1 MVVVQSPECPRCG
14 APLPKGIGASVVC
27 KYCNVTVS
35 VEQRGVPRTSPRSQ
49 TGLPEWAQAF
59 VKPELLF
66 GLVVGV
72 GMLAWQVYRF
82 AGPSTIPHNDF
93 PDIPS
98 TGPVNSRDLPPEQ
111 PPSVD
116 SRLVRALGKLIITS
130 DKSSQPLLL
139 TVASF
144 ADKANEQWLAAI
156 RPDRGQVAWRWPL
169 PNGVKEAHVERAVIE
184 DAVVVR
190 TAEQVTRLDVAT
202 GDVVWQ
208 AGAPAPQGRLCATQ
222 AYVAVKG
229 DKPPMRALDW
239 TTGQPFDVKPGAC
252 ELPYSSA
259 DAASNF
265 QYLELAALQKLPK
278 GKNALR
284 PVRGLLPKQGN
295 ARVILG
301 TVARGSEPTP
311 VVSVVANGRW
321 VWQTDVSAYT
331 FAALPEPA
339 LAAVRRESVVVPYWD
354 TQNGH
359 LRLSAFNLESGS
371 RLWDAAVSDP
381 TTVQKNVDIDVAVT
395 LEGMVLVR
403 LFDGRLQAY
412 ALATGELA
420 WSMGG

>member
-14 APLPKGIGASVVC
+14 APLPKSIGASIVC

-35 VEQRGVPRTSPRSQ
+35 LEQRTIPRTSPRAQ
-49 TGLPEWAQAF
+49 TGLPEWVQIWF
-59 VKPELLF
+59 KREMLF

-72 GMLAWQVYRF
+72 GMLVWQVYRF
-82 AGPSTIPHNDF
+82 AGPSTVPHNDF
-93 PDIPS
+93 PEPPP
-98 TGPVNSRDLPPEQ
+98 TGTLQSRDPPPDQ
-111 PPSVD
+111 PPAVD
-116 SRLVRALGKLIITS
+116 SRLVRAAGKLVITS
-130 DKSSQPLLL
+130 DASSQPLVL
-139 TVASF
+139 TAAAF
-144 ADKANEQWLAAI
+144 ADQSDQQWLAAI

-169 PNGVKEAHVERAVIE
+169 PSGVKEAHIERAVV
-184 DAVVVR
+184 DGAVVVR
-190 TAEQVTRLDVAT
+190 TAEQVTRLDVGT
-202 GDVVWQ
+202 GNVVWQ
-208 AGAPAPQGRLCATQ
+208 ANAPAPSGRLCATQ
-222 AYVAVKG
+222 DYIAVKA
-229 DKPPMRALDW
+229 DKPPTRALDW
-239 TTGQPFDVKPGAC
+239 ATGQPFDVKPGAC
-252 ELPYSSA
+252 ELQYSSA

-278 GKNALR
+278 KSGFR

-301 TVARGSEPTP
+301 TVLRGTERAP
-311 VVSVVANGRW
+311 VVSVTANGRW

-331 FAALPEPA
+331 FAALSDPP

-371 RLWDAAVSDP
+371 RLWDAAVSEP
-381 TTVQKNVDIDVAVT
+381 TSVQKNVDIDVGVT

-403 LFDGRLQAY
+403 LFDGCVKAY